1 MNKDSYKTK
10 NSYKAKAKR
19 DKRKDDLKTAMLVK
33 MSVEQTISV
42 PIDVYDGLIA
52 NTARLNVLR
61 KVLERSD
68 ESYQTRA
75 IMKAILLPED

>member
-1 MNKDSYKTK
+1 MNKDSYKPK
-10 NSYKAKAKR
+10 NSYKPKPRR

-33 MSVEQTISV
+33 MTVEQTISV

-68 ESYQTRA
+68 ESYQTKA